1 MLFLGLLE
9 SCDKTASRDNAF
21 SRICAY
27 CVIGFMFYSLFFLPR
42 RLFLRQREKKRH
54 LHNMQ
59 W

>member
-27 CVIGFMFYSLFFLPR
+27 CVIGFMFYSLFFSAKKAVSEAKGK
-42 RLFLRQREKKRH
+42 EKASS
-54 LHNMQ
+54 
-59 W
+59 